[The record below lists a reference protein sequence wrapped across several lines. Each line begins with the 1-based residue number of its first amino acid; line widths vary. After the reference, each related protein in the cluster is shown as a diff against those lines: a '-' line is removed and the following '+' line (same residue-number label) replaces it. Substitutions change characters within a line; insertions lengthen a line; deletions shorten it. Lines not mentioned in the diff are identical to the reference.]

1 LGTKKDGLNPIQQR
15 LAENNASQCGY
26 CTPGFVMSMYSL
38 LKRDHKPTKEQIEK
52 SFDGNICR
60 CTGYRAILDSMKSFA
75 KDERPI
81 NDIEDLLVNT
91 KCIKDSA
98 ACCKAAA
105 ASSSNNCE
113 IKRGDREFWH
123 SPTNLADLVATV
135 KQVNQQQ
142 QQQSSQL
149 VRVKFVS
156 GNTSSGVYKQLIADR
171 NNNVDV
177 IEHFISVKNVQELHK
192 IEKSAQALTIGAVV
206 TLTDM
211 VEAFESTAKSDASNF
226 GHLAESAR
234 ALQRVG
240 SGHVRNVA
248 TWSGNLA
255 LKRANVEFPSDVF
268 VVLESAGAVLNV
280 FQFAAQF
287 TDGLSLKC
295 YIYTKI
301 ILK

>member
-1 LGTKKDGLNPIQQR
+1 
-15 LAENNASQCGY
+15 
-26 CTPGFVMSMYSL
+26 MSMYSL

-105 ASSSNNCE
+105 SSSSSNNCE
-113 IKRGDREFWH
+113 IKRGDKEFWH

-135 KQVNQQQ
+135 KQVNQ

-156 GNTSSGVYKQLIADR
+156 GNTSSGVYKQQQQQQVDGDR
-171 NNNVDV
+171 NNNIDV

-287 TDGLSLKC
+287 TDGLSLKFN
-295 YIYTKI
+295 
-301 ILK
+301 ILR